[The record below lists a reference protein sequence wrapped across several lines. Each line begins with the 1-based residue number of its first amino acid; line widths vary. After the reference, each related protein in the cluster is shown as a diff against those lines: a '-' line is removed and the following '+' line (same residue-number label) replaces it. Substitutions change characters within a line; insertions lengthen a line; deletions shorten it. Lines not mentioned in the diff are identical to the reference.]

1 MDTQKFGTFIAAV
14 RKERKMTQ
22 AELAAKLGVTDKAV
36 SRWERG
42 LGFPDIGTL
51 EPLAEALGI
60 TVLELMRS
68 ERLPEPALPV
78 EEAAEALSSALTAAE
93 LQRKRLIRSLVRN
106 LLIYFAGILIIVVG
120 WFALTGLNTRQ
131 DVFLAEYTTLP
142 SGGAVTI
149 RVGTAGSM
157 GYLRHCTDI
166 SDDPS
171 QTELRFYSAF
181 GGFNSRMG
189 ARNVFLV
196 PLSQNCTAVYFEG
209 NDDPVLIKD
218 DSGKWHRP
226 A

>member
-93 LQRKRLIRSLVRN
+93 QQRKRLIRSLVRN
-106 LLIYFAGILIIVVG
+106 LLIYFAGILII
-120 WFALTGLNTRQ
+120 R
-131 DVFLAEYTTLP
+131 
-142 SGGAVTI
+142 
-149 RVGTAGSM
+149 TA
-157 GYLRHCTDI
+157 
-166 SDDPS
+166 
-171 QTELRFYSAF
+171 A
-181 GGFNSRMG
+181 
-189 ARNVFLV
+189 
-196 PLSQNCTAVYFEG
+196 
-209 NDDPVLIKD
+209 
-218 DSGKWHRP
+218 SGKTES
-226 A
+226 